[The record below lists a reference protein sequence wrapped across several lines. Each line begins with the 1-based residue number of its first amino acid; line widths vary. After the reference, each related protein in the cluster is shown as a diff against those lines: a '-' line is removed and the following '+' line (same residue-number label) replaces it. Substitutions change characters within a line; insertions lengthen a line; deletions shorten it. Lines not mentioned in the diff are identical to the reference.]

1 MLRNVAR
8 SLFAIFLTLLLVNCG
23 GGDDAPGVPTTNGT
37 GPSLD
42 GISSIVVF
50 PQAIMLQ
57 VGKSVQLKA
66 TGTYS
71 DGSQKD
77 VSKSVDWIAVGDASV
92 SSSGLV
98 TATNDGAVS
107 GAVVTAKVPG
117 SSSIAGSAI
126 VHVSLYGTDGTAA
139 QPVVLTPEKVFNG
152 QVNTGGPELPGYS
165 YYAVNLTPGD
175 TYYVTVSKLV
185 DYDVALEVF
194 ADAAYSQPLCSV
206 SYYEYIATKRCA
218 AQVPANGAL
227 YIRVDG
233 DKVTNSADG
242 TSYEII
248 VQKGYGD
255 EGQGGSPV
263 PVTVGVPY
271 SGQVGNY
278 SKYVVSLQPTARYT
292 FTLSGMTDD
301 VDLDVMTTNSEWI
314 CSSNTAGLVNEQCGF
329 QAEFSPVEI
338 WVDGTKAPLGA
349 GYTLTVTEDHAAYVD
364 EGTLAAPL
372 NLAGLLP
379 YTGQS
384 VAASYYVLPV
394 TAGKS
399 YEITHTAIDPGS
411 NVIVYADAGFTT
423 KLCDTG
429 YGTTSC
435 RIEPAPGGN
444 LYLMGDGNGLGVDYV
459 IDVQAIVYAAEGTA
473 AIPTTLV
480 AAPPLDTPYAG
491 QVDAG
496 ASYYQVPNITAGATY
511 HIGLANLSG
520 DVGLQVYGDAAM
532 SVLLCSSNNAALAD
546 EACTTA
552 PNPSGSS
559 LWVKVTGASY
569 GSRFDLSVDRVYF
582 NEGSEAAPQVIPL
595 GTYQGQVAKN
605 GPSVYQL
612 NLTPGKSYVVN
623 LSNKTAEGGFNVYE
637 DSFWSLSCIQVATCA
652 IHPSETGVAYV
663 EAWAPMSNFG
673 MGFTVNVQEE
683 IYQSE
688 GTLAAPLAL
697 LNFPVSD
704 GVATVP
710 SVRTNG
716 EVGNGSS
723 YYVVDISGGYDYVGY
738 RVSANNLSLDANLY
752 VYSDPAFSS
761 LLCSSTQTGTV
772 DESCAFNYSAGNQL
786 YIRVDGTPSGAGA
799 LYELVVDHDYLQE
812 GTPVTGNGGN
822 ATGGALALA
831 LHTPHQGEA
840 PAAGTGSYT
849 VESYSYYQFPV
860 VAGTAYTVTLSN
872 LFDSACMDVY
882 TSDDGTFTS
891 YNYVADSN
899 MGLATKSVAVTP
911 TINTLYLRITGCNG
925 TGSAYTLQVD

>member
-1 MLRNVAR
+1 MLRNTAR
-8 SLFAIFLTLLLVNCG
+8 SLFAIFLALLLVSCG
-23 GGDDAPGVPTTNGT
+23 GGDATPSVPTNGT
-37 GPSLD
+37 GPSLS

-50 PQAIMLQ
+50 PQQIMIQ

-77 VSKSVDWIAVGDASV
+77 VSKSVEWIAVGDASV

-117 SSSIAGSAI
+117 NSSIAGSAI
-126 VHVSLYGTDGTAA
+126 INISLYGTDGTAA
-139 QPVVLTPEKVFNG
+139 QPVVLTPEQAFNG
-152 QVNTGGPELPGYS
+152 QVNNGGPGLPGYS
-165 YYAVNLTPGD
+165 YYAANLTPGD
-175 TYYVTVSKLV
+175 TYYVTVSKLL

-206 SYYEYIATKRCA
+206 SSYEYIATKRCA

-301 VDLDVMTTNSEWI
+301 VDLDVMTTNSVWI
-314 CSSNTAGLVNEQCGF
+314 CSSQTVGLANEQCGF

-349 GYTLTVTEDHAAYVD
+349 AYTLTVTEDHAAYVD
-364 EGTLAAPL
+364 EGTQAVPL
-372 NLAGLLP
+372 NLAGLVP

-384 VAASYYVLPV
+384 INASYYVLPV

-399 YEITHTAIDPGS
+399 YQITHTAIEPGS
-411 NVIVYADAGFTT
+411 SLLVYADAGFTT
-423 KLCDTG
+423 QLCQIFDN
-429 YGTTSC
+429 SC
-435 RIEPAPGGN
+435 RIEPAPSGN

-459 IDVQAIVYAAEGTA
+459 IDVHEITYAAEGTA
-473 AIPTTLV
+473 AVPITLV

-491 QVDAG
+491 QVDTG

-511 HIGLANLSG
+511 HIGLANVSG
-520 DVGLQVYGDAAM
+520 NVGLQVYGDAAM
-532 SVLLCSSNNAALAD
+532 SVLLCSSDNAALAA
-546 EACTTA
+546 EECTTA
-552 PNPSGSS
+552 PNPSGTS
-559 LWVKVTGASY
+559 LWVKVTGATY

-582 NEGSEAAPQVIPL
+582 NEGSEAAPKVIPL
-595 GTYQGQVAKN
+595 GAYIGQVAKN

-612 NLTPGKSYVVN
+612 NLTPGKSYVVTVT
-623 LSNKTAEGGFNVYE
+623 NKTAEGGFNVYE
-637 DSFWSLSCIQVATCA
+637 DSFFGLSCIQATTCA
-652 IHPSETGVAYV
+652 IQPSVSGVAYV
-663 EAWAPMSNFG
+663 EVWAPMSNFG

-710 SVRTNG
+710 SIRSNG

-723 YYVVDISGGYDYVGY
+723 YYSVDISGGYDYVGY
-738 RVSANNLSLDANLY
+738 RVSMNNPSLDANLY

-761 LLCSSTQTGTV
+761 LLCSSTLTGTA

-799 LYELVVDHDYLQE
+799 LYELVVDHDYLAE
-812 GTPVTGNGGN
+812 GSPVTGNGGN
-822 ATGGALALA
+822 ATGGALALT

-840 PAAGTGSYT
+840 PASGTGSYT
-849 VESYSYYQFPV
+849 VASYSYYQFPV

-882 TSDDGTFTS
+882 KSDDGTFTS

-899 MGLATKSVAVTP
+899 MGLATKTVSITP
-911 TINTLYLRITGCNG
+911 TVNTLYIRITGCNG